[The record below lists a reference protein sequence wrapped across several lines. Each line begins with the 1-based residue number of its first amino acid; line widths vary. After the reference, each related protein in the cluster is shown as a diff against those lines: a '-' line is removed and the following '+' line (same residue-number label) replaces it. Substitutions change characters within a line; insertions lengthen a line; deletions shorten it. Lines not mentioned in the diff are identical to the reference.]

1 VTVLALARARRAV
14 GESELAGAHAGA
26 GAVMTAVSNCGMNLV
41 RYPFYRSLVV
51 LVVVFWV
58 VVVVVVKG

>member
-1 VTVLALARARRAV
+1 MGAVVTVGSHRWID
-14 GESELAGAHAGA
+14 
-26 GAVMTAVSNCGMNLV
+26 LV

-51 LVVVFWV
+51 LMIVFLV